1 MLALTAGAKN
11 AVHCMCCIQA
21 PAATPPAELAAACM
35 TSDANLMDL
44 EGEAWAALD
53 NLPND
58 LDGVK
63 KENTEDVLEGPV

>member
-1 MLALTAGAKN
+1 
-11 AVHCMCCIQA
+11 
-21 PAATPPAELAAACM
+21 M

-53 NLPND
+53 NLLND